1 MLIRM
6 PTRTGTA
13 HVVTTTRK
21 YKDQVY
27 RTHLLRRS
35 YREDGKVKN
44 ETLGN
49 LSHLPESLVDII
61 RRSLQGETF
70 VPVAEAFEVV
80 RSPAHGPVQAVC
92 AAQRRLDFASLVASK
107 PCRERDL
114 VLAMVA
120 SRILA
125 PSPKLATTRWWHTTT
140 LAEEFGV
147 VDANEN
153 DLYAAMDWLL
163 ARQDTIQKKLA
174 ARHLSAGSLVLYDLS
189 SSYFEG
195 TTCPL
200 AKLGYSRDRRHGTL
214 QVNYGL
220 LTDARGCPVAVSVH
234 EGNTTDSVTFMPEV
248 QRVHKDFGIEQLVM
262 VGDRG
267 MISHKAIQEMR
278 ETEGIA
284 WITALKSAS
293 IRSLIEQGQLQLGLF
308 DERNLLE
315 LDSPDYPGERLVA
328 CRNSQLAKLRSHKRE
343 ELLAATEKNLE
354 KIKARVDA
362 AKLAG
367 ADEIGLRVGKVINQY
382 KVAKHFELVI
392 GDAAFTFARRHDS
405 IAVEAALDGI
415 YIIRTSVSATQMDS
429 ADCVRHYKSL
439 ANVERAFR
447 SLKTIDLKVRPIHHR
462 TADRVRAHI
471 FLCMLAYYVEWHMRE
486 AWRELMFADT
496 DQQAKTARDPVA
508 PAKRSKTALL
518 KVARHTLDD
527 GTPAHSF
534 STLLD
539 ELGTIVRSTCR
550 TPHAGTDAPTF
561 TIVTTPNPKQKRA
574 LELLQQIQL

>member
-1 MLIRM
+1 M

-35 YREDGKVKN
+35 YREGGTVKN

-49 LSHLPESLVDII
+49 LSHLPEPLIEII

-70 VPVAEAFEVV
+70 VPLAQAFEIS
-80 RSPAHGPVQAVC
+80 RSRPHGHVQAVSL
-92 AAQRRLDFASLVASK
+92 AMHRLGLASVIASK

-114 VLAMVA
+114 VLAMLA
-120 SRILA
+120 SRIIEPA
-125 PSPKLATTRWWHTTT
+125 TKLATTRSWHATT

-147 VDANEN
+147 AEANED

-163 ARQDTIQKKLA
+163 VRQDAIQKKLA
-174 ARHLSAGSLVLYDLS
+174 SRHLREDGLVLYDLS

-200 AKLGYSRDRRHGTL
+200 AKRGYSRDGRPGTL

-220 LTDARGCPVAVSVH
+220 LTDPRGCPVAVSVH
-234 EGNTTDSVTFMPEV
+234 EGNTSDSRTFMPAV
-248 QRVHKDFGIEQLVM
+248 QKLRDDFRIRRMVM

-267 MISHKAIQEMR
+267 MVSQKAIDEMR
-278 ETEGIA
+278 EMDGIG

-293 IRSLIEQGQLQLGLF
+293 IRALVEQGDLQMDLF

-315 LDSPDYPGERLVA
+315 ISSPDYPGERLVA
-328 CRNSQLAKLRSHKRE
+328 CRNGALAKLRAHKRE
-343 ELLAATEKNLE
+343 DLLAATERNLD
-354 KIKARVDA
+354 KVKARVDA
-362 AKLAG
+362 GKLTGQDA
-367 ADEIGLRVGKVINQY
+367 IGVRVGKIINQY
-382 KVAKHFELVI
+382 KVAKHFELNIADTAVSW
-392 GDAAFTFARRHDS
+392 ARKPDS
-405 IAVEAALDGI
+405 IASEAALDGI
-415 YIIRTSVSATQMDS
+415 YIVRTSVPADRMD
-429 ADCVRHYKSL
+429 APECVRSYKSL

-447 SLKTIDLKVRPIHHR
+447 SMKTIDLKVRPIHHR
-462 TADRVRAHI
+462 LADRVRAHI
-471 FLCMLAYYVEWHMRE
+471 LLCMLAYYVEWHLRE

-496 DQQAKTARDPVA
+496 QQQAKATRDPVA
-508 PAKRSKTALL
+508 PAERSSSAQDKAATHLL
-518 KVARHTLDD
+518 VD

-534 STLLD
+534 STMMA
-539 ELGTIVRSTCR
+539 ELATIVRNTCR
-550 TPHAGTDAPTF
+550 TPNAAPDTPTFEVTTTAGTKQQRAMAL
-561 TIVTTPNPKQKRA
+561 IRAITP
-574 LELLQQIQL
+574 